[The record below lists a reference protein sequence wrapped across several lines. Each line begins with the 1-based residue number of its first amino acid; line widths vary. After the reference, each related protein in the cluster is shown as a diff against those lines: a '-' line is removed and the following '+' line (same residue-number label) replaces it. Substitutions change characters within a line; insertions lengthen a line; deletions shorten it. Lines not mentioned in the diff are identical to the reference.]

1 MVIRMRHTRSHTAN
15 RRSHHALSTPA
26 LSVCSNCGAMHRPH
40 HMCLACGYY
49 KGRMVIDMAAKK
61 AARAARMQAKAERIR
76 GEAAE
81 SAEAEATPTATET
94 ANK

>member
-1 MVIRMRHTRSHTAN
+1 
-15 RRSHHALSTPA
+15 
-26 LSVCSNCGAMHRPH
+26 
-40 HMCLACGYY
+40 MCLACGYY